1 MAEPEN
7 RESETTRVATRLR
20 EQIIDGERPP
30 GSRLVE
36 RELAA
41 ELGVSRVPVREGLR
55 LLAAEGL
62 ITPRPRTWAIV
73 REFTERDVRELE
85 EVRTSLDTLAFTSAA
100 RRHDDAGLARLER
113 VLVNGEAAAQAGDAV
128 TAHRAAAA
136 FHSTVVELADNT
148 HLQELWGTIQSR
160 VRWMLSQHDDLLVV
174 TQEHRGLFEA
184 LASRNEELLERLVV
198 EHAQTSRDQHRERQ
212 ARRS

>member
-1 MAEPEN
+1 SAHDPL
-7 RESETTRVATRLR
+7 SYL
-20 EQIIDGERPP
+20 P
-30 GSRLVE
+30 VE
-36 RELAA
+36 HTMED
-41 ELGVSRVPVREGLR
+41 
-55 LLAAEGL
+55 
-62 ITPRPRTWAIV
+62 W
-73 REFTERDVRELE
+73 
-85 EVRTSLDTLAFTSAA
+85 
-100 RRHDDAGLARLER
+100 
-113 VLVNGEAAAQAGDAV
+113 EAAAQAGDAV

-184 LASRNEELLERLVV
+184 LASRDEELLERLVV